1 MVDLHV
7 HSTASDGTYTPSEL
21 VTYAVEKG
29 LTAFALTDHDTIS
42 GLEEAIK
49 AASVFDI
56 EVIPGIEFSS
66 EYIGKDIHIVGLN
79 IDYKNPFFV
88 AKLEQFINSRDM
100 RNEKM
105 CKLLTNMGMPITLTE
120 LSECFP
126 DSVITRAHIA
136 RFLLE
141 HNYISKLET
150 AFNKYIGDNC
160 PCYVPREKVNPVQA
174 IKLIHEAKGI
184 PVLAHPPLYKL
195 SPKDL
200 ENLVAHLSSHGL
212 LGIEA
217 IYSTYNRADET
228 QMRLLAKRYQLGI
241 SGGSDFHGKN
251 KPYIDLGVG
260 RGNLKI
266 PDEVWENLKEKV

>member
-7 HSTASDGTYTPSEL
+7 HSTASDGTYTPAEL
-21 VTYAVEKG
+21 VAYATEKKI
-29 LTAFALTDHDTIS
+29 TAFALTDHDTVA
-42 GLEEAIK
+42 GLDEAMD
-49 AASVFDI
+49 AAVGSSV
-56 EVIPGIEFSS
+56 EVIPGIEFST
-66 EYIGKDIHIVGLN
+66 EYNGKDIHIVGLN
-79 IDYKNPFFV
+79 IDYKNPFFTE
-88 AKLEQFINSRDM
+88 KLTQFIRSRDT

-105 CKLLTNMGMPITLTE
+105 CELLTNFGMKITLPE
-120 LSECFP
+120 LSERFP
-126 DSVITRAHIA
+126 DSVITRAHFA

-141 HNYISKLET
+141 HNYISKIET
-150 AFNKYIGDNC
+150 AFEKYIGDNC

-174 IKLIHEAKGI
+174 IRLIREAGGI

-195 SPKDL
+195 PADAL
-200 ENLVAHLSSHGL
+200 EELVAALSKQGL

-217 IYSTYNRADET
+217 IYSTYNRADEN

-260 RGNLKI
+260 RGNLKV
-266 PDEVWENLKEKV
+266 PDEIWTNLKKKV